1 MSQEQN
7 QAAKREKDLVIRNHY
22 VKAVTGRK
30 RIVSH
35 RSGQAREYFSIRMRN
50 EENAP
55 FFTIIVGETKLLG
68 GLNPEQ
74 IVKNKQLDVYYRT
87 SRSTREGSDKVFYTA
102 TRIFP
107 SRART
112 A

>member
-55 FFTIIVGETKLLG
+55 FFTIIVGEDQASWRSQPRA
-68 GLNPEQ
+68 NRQEQ
-74 IVKNKQLDVYYRT
+74 
-87 SRSTREGSDKVFYTA
+87 A
-102 TRIFP
+102 
-107 SRART
+107 A
-112 A
+112 